1 MIAASTDE
9 SASCLLPERDDLLH
23 AQLYRNFALSD
34 GSSAGIHL
42 VIDSLPGAV
51 GSVPSQ
57 LTDVAGTLFFM
68 TNDWNTGDTIW
79 KTDGSASGTV
89 ALKLVEPGPFNSS
102 TVNGLTAV
110 GQRLF
115 FWDWQS
121 LWTSDGTPAGT
132 LLVAKV
138 YPNQFTAVGSRV
150 FFVGD
155 NGELWISDGSA
166 ASTRMVKEDMWPG
179 IGSSSPASLTAV
191 ENRLFFSASDPA
203 HGRELWVSDGSE
215 VGTFLVQDIAPG
227 PEGSLPENLTLISM
241 GNSSLAQSMRP
252 TGVSCGSATATAPAS
267 CKTSPPARSAPI
279 PAISG

>member
-1 MIAASTDE
+1 M
-9 SASCLLPERDDLLH
+9 
-23 AQLYRNFALSD
+23 
-34 GSSAGIHL
+34 
-42 VIDSLPGAV
+42 
-51 GSVPSQ
+51 
-57 LTDVAGTLFFM
+57 
-68 TNDWNTGDTIW
+68 
-79 KTDGSASGTV
+79 
-89 ALKLVEPGPFNSS
+89 
-102 TVNGLTAV
+102 
-110 GQRLF
+110 
-115 FWDWQS
+115 
-121 LWTSDGTPAGT
+121 
-132 LLVAKV
+132 AKV

-203 HGRELWVSDGSE
+203 HGRALWVSDGSE
-215 VGTFLVQDIAPG
+215 AGTFLVQDIAPG